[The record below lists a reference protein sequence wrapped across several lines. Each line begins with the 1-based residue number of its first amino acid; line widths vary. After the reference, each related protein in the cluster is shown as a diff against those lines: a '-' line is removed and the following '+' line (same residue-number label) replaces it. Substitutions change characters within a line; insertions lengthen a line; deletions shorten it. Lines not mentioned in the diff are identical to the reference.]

1 MKKQGRPFFSS
12 VKTYPTHAE
21 LAALDRDLQFSPCT
35 NTEPAVLNRAQIE
48 QFNEHGYLHGLP
60 IFDRGQADELRQ
72 YCDEILA
79 AEMARG
85 GTSYSLASAHR
96 KHGRI
101 YDLQRHP
108 AIVAIIRDLVGA
120 DVIAWGAHFFCKL
133 AGDGK
138 TVAWHQDASY
148 WPLTPSKT
156 VTVWLAVDDV
166 DVENGCMQFMAGSHR
181 FGHLD
186 FYESDESEQNVL
198 DQTVDD
204 PEQYG
209 TPVNIELQAGEISIH
224 TDMLLHSSA
233 VNRSERRRCGL
244 TMRYCTPDVSG
255 NFSWTA
261 EGGVVSGQ
269 DRFGNWDDPPRPDV
283 E

>member
-1 MKKQGRPFFSS
+1 MKKQERPFFSS

-96 KHGRI
+96 KHGRV

-108 AIVAIIRDLVGA
+108 AIVPIIRDLLGP

-138 TVAWHQDASY
+138 TVSWHQDASY
-148 WPLTPSKT
+148 WPLTPAKT
-156 VTVWLAVDDV
+156 ITVWLAVDDV
-166 DVENGCMQFMAGSHR
+166 DVENGCMQF
-181 FGHLD
+181 
-186 FYESDESEQNVL
+186 
-198 DQTVDD
+198 
-204 PEQYG
+204 
-209 TPVNIELQAGEISIH
+209 I
-224 TDMLLHSSA
+224 
-233 VNRSERRRCGL
+233 
-244 TMRYCTPDVSG
+244 
-255 NFSWTA
+255 
-261 EGGVVSGQ
+261 
-269 DRFGNWDDPPRPDV
+269 
-283 E
+283 

>member
-1 MKKQGRPFFSS
+1 
-12 VKTYPTHAE
+12 
-21 LAALDRDLQFSPCT
+21 
-35 NTEPAVLNRAQIE
+35 
-48 QFNEHGYLHGLP
+48 
-60 IFDRGQADELRQ
+60 
-72 YCDEILA
+72 
-79 AEMARG
+79 
-85 GTSYSLASAHR
+85 
-96 KHGRI
+96 
-101 YDLQRHP
+101 
-108 AIVAIIRDLVGA
+108 
-120 DVIAWGAHFFCKL
+120 
-133 AGDGK
+133 
-138 TVAWHQDASY
+138 
-148 WPLTPSKT
+148 
-156 VTVWLAVDDV
+156 
-166 DVENGCMQFMAGSHR
+166 MAGSHR